1 MTRETSLDQR
11 FAEAMGQLLGP
22 HFPTDIGLAVSGGG
36 DSMAMLYL
44 AHNWTRVWGV
54 RLWVCTVDHGL
65 RPEAAGE
72 AAMVARECAA
82 LGWPHATLKWTWD
95 GQGNVMDRAR
105 QARLELIDRWC
116 GEVRHVL
123 MAHTEDDVA
132 ETFVMRLARGSGADG
147 LAAMDATRRFS
158 GIFPCPSLTSAEV
171 SGVLPPS
178 NPPGEGRALGPE
190 GFTVVR
196 PLLEVR
202 RADLRHY
209 LRVLQG
215 PWVDDPTNDDPAY
228 ERSRVRL
235 AGEALA
241 SLGLDA
247 GTLAGAARRMARVS
261 EALAVRA
268 LQVWREHGREEMATG
283 DLRIARDG
291 FAEVER
297 ETQMRVLSA
306 ALMHVSEAEYP
317 PREAPLESLLD
328 MLLAGGP
335 GTLHGCEAVV
345 EKEHI
350 RIFREYAEVAECRAG
365 VEEGALWDG
374 RWMIRWQ
381 EAYDGC
387 EVRALGHEGWVQ
399 AGEKPEGTPPYKAA
413 RSLPAVWDGMRLI
426 ACDGI
431 GFGPQ
436 GAFSL
441 APGGRYWTMVDR
453 LAQKLKAN
461 RR

>member
-1 MTRETSLDQR
+1 MTREPSLDQR

-22 HFPTDIGLAVSGGG
+22 DFPTDIGLAVSGGG

-65 RPEAAGE
+65 RPEAASE

-82 LGWPHATLKWTWD
+82 LGWPHATIRWTWD

-105 QARLELIDRWC
+105 QARLEAFNEWHGTLQ
-116 GEVRHVL
+116 HVL

-132 ETFVMRLARGSGADG
+132 ETFLMRLARGAGADG
-147 LAAMDATRRFS
+147 LAAMEARRTVR
-158 GIFPCPSLTSAEV
+158 FPLGAPSAALLIE
-171 SGVLPPS
+171 GERPP
-178 NPPGEGRALGPE
+178 RAGWQRGTGYE
-190 GFTVVR
+190 VVR
-196 PLLEVR
+196 PLLGVS

-215 PWVDDPTNDDPAY
+215 PWVDDPTNDNPAY
-228 ERSRVRL
+228 ERSRIRL
-235 AGEALA
+235 AHESLA
-241 SLGLDA
+241 ALGL
-247 GTLAGAARRMARVS
+247 GTETLAGAARRMARVG

-268 LQVWREHGREEMATG
+268 LEIWRAHGCEEMATG

-306 ALMHVSEAEYP
+306 ALMHVSGAEYS
-317 PREAPLESLLD
+317 PREAPLEALLD
-328 MLLAGGP
+328 TLLAGGS
-335 GTLHGCEAVV
+335 GTLHGCEAVA
-345 EKEHI
+345 EKENI
-350 RIFREYAEVAECRAG
+350 RIFREYAEVADCRTG

-381 EAYDGC
+381 EAFDSC

-399 AGEKPEGTPPYKAA
+399 AGEKPEGTPPYKSA
-413 RSLPAVWDGMRLI
+413 RSLPAVWDGMRLV

-431 GFGPQ
+431 GFGPL

-441 APGGRYWTMVDR
+441 APGGRYWPMTDR
-453 LAQKLKAN
+453 LAQKLKGK

>member
-65 RPEAAGE
+65 RVEAASE

-82 LGWPHATLKWTWD
+82 LGWPHATIRWKWD

-105 QARLELIDRWC
+105 QARLAMFDEWR
-116 GEVRHVL
+116 GAVRHVL
-123 MAHTEDDVA
+123 LAHTEDDVA
-132 ETFVMRLARGSGADG
+132 ETFLMRLARGAGADG
-147 LAAMDATRRFS
+147 LAAMQARRKVRFE
-158 GIFPCPSLTSAEV
+158 AA
-171 SGVLPPS
+171 PPS
-178 NPPGEGRALGPE
+178 AAFLIEGERPPRAGGQRSAGYE
-190 GFTVVR
+190 VIR
-196 PLLEVR
+196 PLLGVS

-235 AGEALA
+235 ARESLA
-241 SLGLDA
+241 ALGLDTE
-247 GTLAGAARRMARVS
+247 TLAGAARRMSRVS

-306 ALMHVSEAEYP
+306 ALMHVSGAEYP
-317 PREAPLESLLD
+317 PREAPLEALLD
-328 MLLAGGP
+328 TLLAGGA
-335 GTLHGCEAVV
+335 GTLHGCEAVT
-345 EKEHI
+345 EKETL

-453 LAQKLKAN
+453 LAQKLKAKAY
-461 RR
+461 

>member
-1 MTRETSLDQR
+1 MTDESSLDQR

-65 RPEAAGE
+65 RPEAASE

-82 LGWPHATLKWTWD
+82 LGWPHATIRWKWD

-105 QARLELIDRWC
+105 QARLEAFNEWRGTL
-116 GEVRHVL
+116 RHVL
-123 MAHTEDDVA
+123 LAHTEDDVA
-132 ETFVMRLARGSGADG
+132 ETFLMRLARGAGAEG
-147 LAAMDATRRFS
+147 LAAMEARRTVRFTLEA
-158 GIFPCPSLTSAEV
+158 PSLAFLSE
-171 SGVLPPS
+171 GERPPRV
-178 NPPGEGRALGPE
+178 GWQRGA
-190 GFTVVR
+190 GFEIVR
-196 PLLEVR
+196 PLLGVS

-215 PWVDDPTNDDPAY
+215 PWVDDPTNDNPAY

-241 SLGLDA
+241 ALGLDA

-268 LQVWREHGREEMATG
+268 LQVWRELGREEMATG
-283 DLRIARDG
+283 DLQIARDG
-291 FAEVER
+291 FAGVER

-306 ALMHVSEAEYP
+306 ALMHVSGAEYP
-317 PREAPLESLLD
+317 PREASLEGMLD
-328 MLLAGGP
+328 TLLAGGA
-335 GTLHGCEAVV
+335 GTLHGCEAVT
-345 EKEHI
+345 ERENI

-365 VEEGALWDG
+365 VAEGALWDG

-387 EVRALGHEGWVQ
+387 EVRALGHDGWVQ
-399 AGEKPEGTPPYKAA
+399 AGEKPAGTLPYKAA
-413 RSLPAVWDGMRLI
+413 RSLPAVWDGMRLV

-436 GAFSL
+436 NAFSL
-441 APGGRYWTMVDR
+441 APGGRYWTMTDR
-453 LAQKLKAN
+453 LAQKLKGK